1 MPQAAQRIRNEEADY
16 REHREYREHRTF
28 RRPQKRA
35 RRAERAHVNTALRT
49 KALVIFLLF
58 MVTAGV
64 TLARREL
71 GAMRGYELV
80 QIRQMASQIENE
92 NKELEVRIAK
102 LKAPQRIKDIAIN
115 RLGMVVPQE
124 FYFAAE
130 NK

>member
-1 MPQAAQRIRNEEADY
+1 MPQTARRAWNEETERDY
-16 REHREYREHRTF
+16 MEHHVSRK
-28 RRPQKRA
+28 PQKRA
-35 RRAERAHVNTALRT
+35 RKGERTHVNTALRT
-49 KALVIFLLF
+49 KAMVMLLLF
-58 MVTAGV
+58 IVTAGV

-71 GAMRGYELV
+71 SAMRGYELV

-102 LKAPQRIKDIAIN
+102 LKAPQRIKDIATN

>member
-1 MPQAAQRIRNEEADY
+1 MM
-16 REHREYREHRTF
+16 
-28 RRPQKRA
+28 
-35 RRAERAHVNTALRT
+35 LM
-49 KALVIFLLF
+49 LF
-58 MVTAGV
+58 AVTAAI
-64 TLARREL
+64 TLIRSEVS
-71 GAMRGYELV
+71 AMRGYELV

>member
-1 MPQAAQRIRNEEADY
+1 MPQAARRIRNEEADY

-80 QIRQMASQIENE
+80 
-92 NKELEVRIAK
+92 
-102 LKAPQRIKDIAIN
+102 
-115 RLGMVVPQE
+115 
-124 FYFAAE
+124 
-130 NK
+130 